1 MAVAGSITV
10 TTSDLGGGYS
20 KYSIAWVSSAGGAVA
35 ENAVTI
41 KRGHIHLAKFIPDG
55 GGTQPTD
62 LYDVTLIDAIAGAT
76 GADYLAGTGVDVS
89 NAARKISAPQIGN
102 GTATQPVFWEGGD
115 LYPTVANAGNAKGGT
130 IVLVVG
136 P

>member
-1 MAVAGSITV
+1 MAVAGTVAVAAAALGCGYTKYTIT
-10 TTSDLGGGYS
+10 
-20 KYSIAWVSSAGGAVA
+20 WVSSAGGAVA
-35 ENAVTI
+35 ENAVEI
-41 KRGHIHLAKFIPDG
+41 RRGHIHQVKFVPDA

-62 LYDVTLIDAIAGAT
+62 LYDATLVDAISG
-76 GADYLAGTGVDVS
+76 GVDFLTGIGANLS
-89 NAARKISAPQIGN
+89 NANRKIGVPQVGD
-102 GTATQPVFWEGGD
+102 GSTAYQRVFHEGGD